1 MSADLWTPHPT
12 QNTRS
17 KTTIH
22 TNEMRAIANLDAVAS
37 KYDLV
42 LACARC
48 HREFHGQNAPG
59 DATFSISC
67 DCRELRA

>member
-1 MSADLWTPHPT
+1 MSADLWTP
-12 QNTRS
+12 QGISRS
-17 KTTIH
+17 RTTIH
-22 TNEMRAIANLDAVAS
+22 TNEMKVLQHLSTVAQ

-48 HREFHGQNAPG
+48 HRAFQGHNAPE
-59 DATFSISC
+59 DATYSIHC